1 MIHTFSSLMKILA
14 MPSECTKWVNPWVK
28 WDNPFMSKPNSLI
41 LCGVRRSLY
50 GTLSHTKSLPFF
62 FFFSFFFSQSYEPSP
77 SYVGLPA
84 PCTFVPISRDMPTTC
99 AFVPTLEIFV
109 QAHVMNL
116 CPLLA

>member
-62 FFFSFFFSQSYEPSP
+62 FFFLFFFFSI
-77 SYVGLPA
+77 L
-84 PCTFVPISRDMPTTC
+84 
-99 AFVPTLEIFV
+99 
-109 QAHVMNL
+109 
-116 CPLLA
+116 